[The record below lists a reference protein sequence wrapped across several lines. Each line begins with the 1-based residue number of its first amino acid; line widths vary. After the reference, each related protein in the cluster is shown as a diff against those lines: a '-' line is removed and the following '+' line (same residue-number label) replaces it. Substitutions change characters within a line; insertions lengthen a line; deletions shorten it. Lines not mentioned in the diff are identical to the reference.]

1 MDNLEQ
7 AKEICIRRLLVPFE
21 GTGPMTSDGKF
32 IAYVDPATGAEPIT
46 ISWGMTFHADGTKVK
61 LGEIWDY
68 GYAVKTKAIVLNKFL
83 NALIGLS
90 PSLLKANS
98 NQIAALLSFIYNV
111 GIGNYKISTLR
122 KKINKGEYYE
132 ASLEFAKWN
141 KANGKVMNGL
151 TKRRKAEANLLLE
164 SV

>member
-1 MDNLEQ
+1 MTNLEQ

-21 GTGPMTSDGKF
+21 GTGPMTPDGRF
-32 IAYVDPATGAEPIT
+32 MAYVDPATGAEPIT
-46 ISWGMTFHADGTKVK
+46 IAWGMTFHADGTKVK

-68 GYAVKTKAIVLNKFL
+68 DYAVKTKAVVLNKFL

-90 PSLLKANS
+90 PSLLKANP
-98 NQIAALLSFIYNV
+98 NQIAALLSFIYNL

-122 KKINKGEYYE
+122 KKINKELFYE

-141 KANGKVMNGL
+141 KANAKVMKGL
-151 TKRRKAEANLLLE
+151 TRRRKAEANLLLE
-164 SV
+164 GL